1 MLFTTLLPLYY
12 TIKYKEKSSKFDKCI
27 NLVIIISQKGGIHMK
42 ELKIQEIPDF
52 MKKGYKRKKSDYFIS
67 KLNWFKRRRM
77 HTNYDS
83 NLQEFTI
90 INNTVPK
97 KHYNIEDSFFTS
109 EEEKLSKKQEIKK
122 HRNTDEDKQELQ
134 QLKQEI
140 IHFFYL
146 DRPELRNYYNNQSEK
161 NGQERN
167 QSLPQMNDT
176 YFRLVKQIYNFQYL
190 RVYLKRLGIALQV
203 SYPLNG
209 EIGIVTAKKTKS

>member
-1 MLFTTLLPLYY
+1 
-12 TIKYKEKSSKFDKCI
+12 
-27 NLVIIISQKGGIHMK
+27 MK

-67 KLNWFKRRRM
+67 KLNWFKRRKM

-109 EEEKLSKKQEIKK
+109 EEEKLSKKQEKKK

-167 QSLPQMNDT
+167 QLLPQMNDT

-190 RVYLKRLGIALQV
+190 RVYLERLGIALQV